1 MGCLSG
7 SKVSSNA
14 SLCAVLSVAAG
25 VFFMGMVSSNA
36 HAQAWPNKPVTIV
49 SPYPAGGITDALCRI
64 VGGKLSKA
72 LGQPVIVEDRPGA
85 GGAIA
90 AAGVAKAAPDGYTLL
105 MGGSAVSTIL
115 PALNPNVAYDPL
127 KDFEPVAYV
136 AALPLVLVAN
146 PAVPAANLKEFISY
160 VKANSGK
167 VSCGHNGVGTGTHL
181 ACVQFGRSLGVPIN
195 AIAYKGAP
203 QVNVDLLADRVQ
215 FYFGTLST
223 EIEYVR
229 AGQLRAYGIASAD
242 RVPSAPT
249 IPTLAEQGL
258 PGFNMDA
265 WNALYAPAKTP
276 QPIIA
281 RLNAEVD
288 KILQMPDVRKQIEAT
303 GSFLHV
309 GSAEQLRKL
318 TADEYQQYRELGT
331 EAHIQLK

>member
-1 MGCLSG
+1 MSQ
-7 SKVSSNA
+7 VSESRAFNK
-14 SLCAVLSVAAG
+14 SFFRVMLGVAAG
-25 VFFMGMVSSNA
+25 ALSMAMVSSGA
-36 HAQAWPNKPVTIV
+36 LAQTWPNKPITIV

-64 VGGKLSKA
+64 VGDKLGKA

-90 AAGVAKAAPDGYTLL
+90 AAGVAQAAPDGYTLL

-115 PALNPNVAYDPL
+115 PALNPNVAYDPV

-146 PAVPAANLKEFISY
+146 PSVPAANLKEFISY
-160 VKANSGK
+160 AKANGGK
-167 VSCGHNGVGTGTHL
+167 LSCAHNGVGTGTHL
-181 ACVQFGRSLGVPIN
+181 ACVKFGRSLGIPIN

-203 QVNVDLLADRVQ
+203 QVNVDLLANRVQ

-223 EIEYVR
+223 EIGYVR
-229 AGQLRAYGIASAD
+229 AGQLRAYGVASAE
-242 RVPSAPT
+242 RVASAPA

-276 QPIIA
+276 RPIVG
-281 RLNAEVD
+281 RLNAEVV
-288 KILQMPDVRKQIEAT
+288 KILQMPEVRKKIEAT
-303 GSFLHV
+303 GSILHV

-318 TADEYQQYRELGT
+318 TVDEYRQYRELGA